1 MKIKNNTLFR
11 IVSVVLV
18 SYLVLN
24 LLASIASLYFGFPAL
39 ASYLDSSYAARYGIS
54 DANLQTSQT
63 MLNVGAFSLIQSLI
77 GLIAVYGVYS
87 CIKDNKQRRWSFIFC
102 VLSIVVALYN
112 AITVLAFGSFDI
124 ATLVIDIAL
133 IAVFYKAIKMIT
145 Q

>member
-11 IVSVVLV
+11 IVSIVLV

-39 ASYLDSSYAARYGIS
+39 ASHLDSSYAARYGIT
-54 DANLQTSQT
+54 DANLQTSQL
-63 MLNVGAFSLIQSLI
+63 MLNVGAFSFIQSFI
-77 GLIAVYGVYS
+77 GLIAVCGVYRS
-87 CIKDNKQRRWSFIFC
+87 IKDRKQRRWPLVFC

-112 AITVLAFGSFDI
+112 AFSGLAFGSFDI
-124 ATLVIDIAL
+124 ATLAIDIAL